1 MIEQA
6 KFTYSNLGKALEKQR
21 KTIEDQGLKQV
32 EALKALKSEEDQELE
47 SIEGI
52 FPKNMRT
59 NEIKNEI
66 EDIKKWEEKINRKDL
81 KYKTNKYLYDFQQ
94 FETLFNKRSFGDS
107 IYTGKINIDE
117 AGMDQSNLLEYIG
130 KLNNK

>member
-1 MIEQA
+1 
-6 KFTYSNLGKALEKQR
+6 
-21 KTIEDQGLKQV
+21 
-32 EALKALKSEEDQELE
+32 
-47 SIEGI
+47 
-52 FPKNMRT
+52 MRT